1 MSSKF
6 FKEKGFLHL
15 AFVKSVK
22 KYLHKSKINV
32 ELIVVIFD
40 YEVLVD

>member
-15 AFVKSVK
+15 AFVKSVEK
-22 KYLHKSKINV
+22 VHKSKINV
-32 ELIVVIFD
+32 ELIEVIVD

>member
-22 KYLHKSKINV
+22 KVHKSKINV
-32 ELIVVIFD
+32 VELIEVIVD

>member
-6 FKEKGFLHL
+6 FKEKSLL
-15 AFVKSVK
+15 AFGLRHICKNV
-22 KYLHKSKINV
+22 HKSKIYV
-32 ELIVVIFD
+32 ELIEVIVD